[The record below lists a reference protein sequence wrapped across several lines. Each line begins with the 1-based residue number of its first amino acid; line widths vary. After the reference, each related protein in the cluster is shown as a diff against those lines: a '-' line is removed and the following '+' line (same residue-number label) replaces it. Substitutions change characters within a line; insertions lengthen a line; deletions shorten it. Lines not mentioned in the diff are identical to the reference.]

1 MLLRGQRREA
11 GLFEESMG
19 SKASKSLTDIS
30 IALASGN
37 VKDIEIELNKIQIN
51 IKNKDN
57 TYRCLEDILADV
69 SEWHKE
75 KVKQEE
81 TKSKMDKLEELCR
94 PISDY
99 LRNNYNIHSTVVIT
113 DDMIKL
119 VRDEIG
125 IPVNRD
131 SEDEETPHGVY
142 GECIDVNI
150 YSRGKKVPQFIERY
164 NEDDILCIFEKDVIV
179 KRFKHHVEVYPMTD
193 MKDNEFMLNIK
204 IINKNAIYPTVTGV
218 PTHIYYYTYGDT
230 RNNYKP
236 INNSQSI
243 LRQNGF

>member
-57 TYRCLEDILADV
+57 TCRPLEDILADV

-81 TKSKMDKLEELCR
+81 VKSKMDKLEELCI

-99 LRNNYNIHSTVVIT
+99 LRDNYYMHSTVVIT
-113 DDMIKL
+113 DDKIKL

-131 SEDEETPHGVY
+131 SEDEEFCLY
-142 GECIDVNI
+142 G
-150 YSRGKKVPQFIERY
+150 KW
-164 NEDDILCIFEKDVIV
+164 L
-179 KRFKHHVEVYPMTD
+179 
-193 MKDNEFMLNIK
+193 
-204 IINKNAIYPTVTGV
+204 
-218 PTHIYYYTYGDT
+218 
-230 RNNYKP
+230 
-236 INNSQSI
+236 
-243 LRQNGF
+243 LRK